1 LSEGTFI
8 LPRPGGYGLELSFLP
23 GTTLVDVP
31 YSLVREKA
39 AKVLS
44 EDMLQKFRELETLI
58 KETQAL
64 LSQMP
69 AATLGQRLKRAEP
82 EALLNV
88 LNTYKRIHLKVP
100 RKLAAKELAQKA
112 YRQYC
117 DWLNCQLA
125 GLRKSLPQTKY
136 KDIGAYFKKQFGD
149 PRYLGYPIQ
158 KLIPFDIR
166 VEAERSVQGKL
177 KEIYEERVP
186 AGLRKYVTYR
196 PQSHFFALPHAE
208 YSLEWDI
215 PCLDF
220 GFELYLVV
228 ELELLEVEEAEDAFY
243 GYQFTI
249 RFTGDTLGRVHNI
262 FQPQPP
268 LFFWQTVPLS
278 LIQGLLAGE
287 LIPKGAKVLYADS
300 GATQYETEGF
310 EVIIP
315 EDFATYLTEVGKKGG
330 LAKFGIIEE
339 KTATIIEKLSIDQLA
354 GAEGSEID
362 KVIAKLVEL
371 GQTEAS
377 AKKLVETTN
386 LPKNAT
392 AEEIIKIIL
401 VKSYPDSME

>member
-1 LSEGTFI
+1 MSEGTFI

-23 GTTLVDVP
+23 GTTLGDVP
-31 YSLVREKA
+31 YSLAREKA

-64 LSQMP
+64 LSQLP
-69 AATLGQRLKRAEP
+69 TATLEQRLKRVEP
-82 EALLNV
+82 EAHLSV
-88 LNTYKRIHLKVP
+88 LNTYKRQYLKMP
-100 RKLAAKELAQKA
+100 RKHTAKELAKRA
-112 YRQYC
+112 YEHYC
-117 DWLNCQLA
+117 DWLNDQLA
-125 GLRKSLPQTKY
+125 GLKKTLPRTKY
-136 KDIGAYFKKQFGD
+136 TDIGAYFKKQIGD
-149 PRYLGYPIQ
+149 PRYLGCSFQ
-158 KLIPFDIR
+158 KLIPSDVR
-166 VEAERSVQGKL
+166 VEAVRSVQGKL

-186 AGLRKYVTYR
+186 AGLRKYVTYC

-228 ELELLEVEEAEDAFY
+228 ELELLEVEEAEDEFY
-243 GYQFTI
+243 GYQLTI
-249 RFTGDTLGRVHNI
+249 RFTGDALGRIYNI

-339 KTATIIEKLSIDQLA
+339 KTATIIEKLSLNQLTGA
-354 GAEGSEID
+354 GGLEID
-362 KVIAKLVEL
+362 KAIAKLVEL
-371 GQTEAS
+371 GQTEAG

-392 AEEIIKIIL
+392 AEDIVKVVL
-401 VKSYPDSME
+401 GKSYPDSVE